1 MKIRYYVMFVQHNKE
16 ANAENRTVPSGHN
29 DLKEAQQRFYEQ
41 MAKDMKNTTLD
52 WSVGY
57 ILDNYGNV
65 IESRYWT
72 DIVEEPEPAEEP
84 TVSA

>member
-1 MKIRYYVMFVQHNKE
+1 MFVQHEKE
-16 ANAENRTVPSGHN
+16 KNAENRVAPSGHN
-29 DLKEAQQRFYEQ
+29 DLKSAQQKFYEQ
-41 MAKDMKNTTLD
+41 MGKDMKNTTLD

-72 DIVEEPEPAEEP
+72 DIVEEPEPEPAEEP
-84 TVSA
+84 TE